1 MGKRERLDKVLLER
15 GLVSSRE
22 RAQELIEAGNVLV
35 EGRPLLKPSA
45 LVHPTSPIELK
56 EDLRYVSRGGFKLAQ
71 ALEDFGLDVS
81 GLICL
86 DVGAS
91 TGGFS
96 DCLLQAGAAR
106 VYALDVGQGQL
117 DWKLRQDPRVTVIEG
132 KNARHLSL
140 EDLAETPHFA
150 TADVSF
156 ISLKLVLPVLIPLLV
171 EEATIVAL
179 IKPQFEVGKGQVGRG
194 GIVKDLEKH
203 QKVLQDLTV
212 FFQKEGFL
220 PLDLIRS
227 PIQGAKGNVEYL
239 MLLKTPAKGGRGREK
254 MALLTEEAIDRV
266 VSG

>member
-1 MGKRERLDKVLLER
+1 M
-15 GLVSSRE
+15 SSRE
-22 RAQELIEAGNVLV
+22 RAQELIKAGNVLV
-35 EGRPLLKPSA
+35 EGRLLLKPGA

-56 EDLRYVSRGGFKLAQ
+56 EDLGYVSRGGGKLAQ
-71 ALEDFGLDVS
+71 ALEDFHLDVS
-81 GLICL
+81 DLICL

-91 TGGFS
+91 TGGFT

-117 DWKLRQDPRVTVIEG
+117 DWKLRQDPSVTVIEG
-132 KNARHLSL
+132 KNARHLSP
-140 EDLAETPHFA
+140 EDLAEIPHLA
-150 TADVSF
+150 TVDVSF

-171 EEATIVAL
+171 GEATVVAL

-194 GIVKDLEKH
+194 GVVKDLEKH
-203 QKVLQDLTV
+203 RKVLQDLTV
-212 FFQKEGFL
+212 FFKKEGLL

-239 MLLKTPAKGGRGREK
+239 MLLKTPAKEEESREK
-254 MALLTEEAIDRV
+254 IFSLTEDAIDQV

>member
-35 EGRPLLKPSA
+35 EGRLLLKPSA
-45 LVHPTSPIELK
+45 LVHPTSPIELRK
-56 EDLRYVSRGGFKLAQ
+56 DLSYVSRGGLKLAQ

-91 TGGFS
+91 TGGFT
-96 DCLLQAGAAR
+96 DCLLQAGATR
-106 VYALDVGQGQL
+106 VYAVDVGQGQL
-117 DWKLRQDPRVTVIEG
+117 DWGLRQDPRVTVIEG
-132 KNARHLSL
+132 KNARYLSP
-140 EDLAETPHFA
+140 EDLAETPHLA
-150 TADVSF
+150 TVDVSF
-156 ISLKLVLPVLIPLLV
+156 ISLKLVLPAVAPLLAPESTV
-171 EEATIVAL
+171 VAL

-203 QKVLQDLTV
+203 RKVLQDLTV
-212 FFQKEGFL
+212 FFQRERLL

-227 PIQGAKGNVEYL
+227 PIRGAKGNVEYL
-239 MLLKTPAKGGRGREK
+239 MLLKIAAKGGESRGK
-254 MALLTEEAIDRV
+254 ISLLTEGAIDQV
-266 VSG
+266 VLA